1 MSSILHGALLG
12 APHSGWDPGT
22 WELGWGWGGRCF
34 ISHLSLRPLYEL
46 VPVGAGDGTD
56 FWRLQHLW
64 PLDEVEPQFL
74 TL

>member
-1 MSSILHGALLG
+1 MGIGAGL
-12 APHSGWDPGT
+12 
-22 WELGWGWGGRCF
+22 GGRYF

-46 VPVGAGDGTD
+46 VPVGAGEGTD

-64 PLDEVEPQFL
+64 PLDEVELQFL